1 MSSRT
6 SRPSH
11 ATRGPR
17 RPLLPAWLPVDPYI
31 LALLATV
38 GLAALLPAS
47 GAAATVANGAAT
59 GAVALLFFLYGA
71 RLSTREAL
79 DGLKHWRLHV
89 TVLACTFL
97 LFPLLG
103 LAARGLVPTVL
114 TPDLYSGFLFLC
126 LVPSTI
132 QSSIAFTS
140 IARGNVS
147 AAICA
152 GSFSSLAGIVLTP
165 LLAALLLGGA
175 AGGMSADSLVKIVLQ
190 LLVPFVAGQLLRPWV
205 GGFLV
210 RHKKVL
216 GYVDRGSILL
226 VVYTA
231 FSAGMNRGVWQLVT
245 PARLGMLLVVEAVLL
260 AVMLSLT
267 WYGAKRL
274 GFGRADRIAIQ
285 FAGSKKS
292 LAAGLPMASVLFGAH
307 ASLAVLPLMLFH
319 QMQLMVCAVVAR
331 RRAED
336 PEAVE
341 ERAAETPETAGP
353 EETAASTGA
362 AEAAG
367 PVETAASTGAVE
379 AAGAGATVGIAGHA
393 ATAGAAGRAAGAAEG
408 ETVGETAGAAA
419 GAAAG
424 EAAGPGAVAPTGL
437 VTAPGRPSPG
447 SPAAR

>member
-6 SRPSH
+6 PP
-11 ATRGPR
+11 GPR
-17 RPLLPAWLPVDPYI
+17 RPLLPSWLPVDPYI
-31 LALLATV
+31 LALLGTV

-47 GAAATVANGAAT
+47 GAAATVASGAST

-79 DGLKHWRLHV
+79 DGLRHWRLHG
-89 TVLACTFL
+89 TVLACTFVI
-97 LFPLLG
+97 FPLLG

-140 IARGNVS
+140 IARGNVP

-152 GSFSSLAGIVLTP
+152 GSFSSLAGMVVTP
-165 LLAALLLGGA
+165 LLAAFLLGSS
-175 AGGMSADSLVKIVLQ
+175 AGGFSADSAVKIVLQ
-190 LLVPFVAGQLLRPWV
+190 LLVPFLAGQLLRRWV

-231 FSAGMNRGVWQLVT
+231 FSEGMNRGVWHLVT
-245 PARLGMLLVVEAVLL
+245 PARLGLLLVVEAVLL
-260 AVMLSLT
+260 AVMLTLT
-267 WYGAKRL
+267 WYGAGRL
-274 GFGRADRIAIQ
+274 GFGREDRIAIQ

-319 QMQLMVCAVVAR
+319 QMQLMVCAVIAR
-331 RRAED
+331 RRARD
-336 PEAVE
+336 PEAAVE
-341 ERAAETPETAGP
+341 PVAQ
-353 EETAASTGA
+353 TAAA
-362 AEAAG
+362 AAVAAAT
-367 PVETAASTGAVE
+367 PAAS
-379 AAGAGATVGIAGHA
+379 AA
-393 ATAGAAGRAAGAAEG
+393 
-408 ETVGETAGAAA
+408 
-419 GAAAG
+419 
-424 EAAGPGAVAPTGL
+424 PDAPTAPV
-437 VTAPGRPSPG
+437 VTGPGRPSPG